1 LWRLVVWALL
11 EIFPDLLPL
20 NFVEACCLAL
30 LEIFPDLLPLNFVKV
45 GCTVQLAFQA
55 VSEMVRNR
63 AHKIRE
69 PEIYSTVL

>member
-1 LWRLVVWALL
+1 
-11 EIFPDLLPL
+11 
-20 NFVEACCLAL
+20 VEACCLAL